1 MEPGKPALVAISEH
15 FGNDILQGDGSL
27 DRTQLRHRVFAD
39 VAERKWLQNLLHP
52 LINQH
57 LRSEIESSPS
67 PYTVLANPLL
77 IESRQYTW
85 CERILVIDVA
95 TELQIERT
103 MARDN
108 NSRAQVEN
116 ILRAQADR
124 DTRLR
129 HSHDVIVNH
138 RDLAYLHQE
147 VDALHAK
154 YLQLAT

>member
-1 MEPGKPALVAISEH
+1 MAAISEH
-15 FGNDILQGDGSL
+15 FGNDILKDDGRL

-39 VAERKWLQNLLHP
+39 VSERKWLQSLLHP

-67 PYTVLANPLL
+67 AYTILANPLL

-95 TELQIERT
+95 PELQIERT

-108 NSRAQVEN
+108 NSREQVEN

-129 HSHDVIVNH
+129 HSDDVIVNDQ
-138 RDLAYLHQE
+138 DLTYLHQE

-154 YLQLAT
+154 YLELTR